1 MQNIKTNSREKS
13 INFFFPIALILGI
26 VPLIVRLTFIEPNSN
41 LAKLYGTTKRSDLFS
56 QRKALFLI
64 IFAIIL
70 VGISIVFFKKIFNKK
85 DKIINSILIAAGVFL
100 LFTAISAIL
109 SPYKQQAFYGM
120 YDRAEGLITIACY
133 MVIFIYSI
141 YTFKT
146 TDNYK
151 YIVIP
156 ILIVVA
162 INSFLGFF
170 QYIGQDLIKSD
181 LGKLIAVPSEY
192 TNISLTLSYEAGKLY
207 GTLFHYNYVGSFVA
221 IVLPILFCIAI
232 FEKYEIGYKLFAGIG
247 CLLCIWLLLGSTSR
261 AGIIGLIMSIIFGAI
276 IFGKLISNKRKQ
288 FLIGLGCIIIVAVI
302 GNFATKGAIFAR
314 VPSLI
319 SDSLSAFK
327 DTSDFD
333 YRDHTPAKDVKTTDT
348 GAEITLPNDTLKIQF
363 DNSNFVFKNSKDE
376 VIQFVRDTS
385 NSKEKILKTDAQNF
399 SNISL
404 QFAKLSK
411 TSNKIDGVVVNIDN
425 NPAFLFRL
433 KTDNTIHLAN
443 YNSGADI
450 DIVYPKTFG
459 FKGKEQLGSARGYIW
474 SRSIPLIKNNILI
487 GKGPDTFTFQFP
499 QNDLIGKY
507 YAYGTTNMV
516 VDKPH
521 NLYLQIALSEGLIAL
536 LAFLAIMIIYIVDS
550 LKLYALR
557 NEYEKDQILGAAT
570 CLGVIGY
577 LFAGLFND
585 SVISVAPIFWIVL
598 GVGIAINFINRQK
611 LKKNF

>member
-1 MQNIKTNSREKS
+1 MQSIKTNSREKS

-26 VPLIVRLTFIEPNSN
+26 VPLIVRLTFIQPDSN
-41 LAKLYGTTKRSDLFS
+41 LAKLYGTSKMSDLFS

-64 IFAIIL
+64 IFAIVLI
-70 VGISIVFFKKIFNKK
+70 GICIVFFKKIFSKK
-85 DKIINSILIAAGVFL
+85 DKIVNYILIAAGIFL

-221 IVLPILFCIAI
+221 IVLPILFCIAV
-232 FEKYEIGYKLFAGIG
+232 FEKYEIGYKIFAGIG
-247 CLLCIWLLLGSTSR
+247 SLLCIWLLLGSTSR
-261 AGIIGLIMSIIFGAI
+261 AGIIGLVMSIIFSMI
-276 IFGKLISNKRKQ
+276 IFGKLISKRRKQ
-288 FLIGLGCIIIVAVI
+288 FLIGLGCIVIVAII

-314 VPSLI
+314 IPSLI
-319 SDSLSAFK
+319 SDSFSVFK

-333 YRDHTPAKDVKTTDT
+333 YREHSAVKDVKNTDK
-348 GAEITLPNDTLKIQF
+348 GAEITLPNDTLKIGF
-363 DNSNFVFKNSKDE
+363 ENGNYVFKNSKDE
-376 VIQFVRDTS
+376 VIQFVRTNNKDKS
-385 NSKEKILKTDAQNF
+385 FKTNEQNF
-399 SNISL
+399 SNVSL
-404 QFAKLSK
+404 EFAKLTK
-411 TSNKIDGVVVNIDN
+411 TSNRADGVIVNIDN
-425 NPAFLFRL
+425 KPGFMFRL
-433 KTDNTIHLAN
+433 KSDNTIHLVD

-450 DIVYPKTFG
+450 DIVYPDTFG
-459 FKGKEQLGSARGYIW
+459 FKGKEKLGSMRGYIW
-474 SRSIPLIKNNILI
+474 ARALPLLKQNILI
-487 GKGPDTFTFQFP
+487 GSGPDTFVFKFP
-499 QNDLIGKY
+499 QNDLVGKY
-507 YAYGTTNMV
+507 YAYDTANMV

-521 NLYLQIALSEGLIAL
+521 NLYLQIALNEGLIAL
-536 LAFLAIMIIYIVDS
+536 LAFLAVMIIYIIDS
-550 LKLYALR
+550 LKLYALK
-557 NEYEKDQILGAAT
+557 NEYENDEILGAAT

-598 GVGIAINFINRQK
+598 GVGVTINFINRQK